1 MKKIIG
7 YIVSF
12 TLIALAMETPLA
24 FVNIPSVLIVF
35 GLTFGGLLAGGR
47 NIIGFLSVIFD
58 KHASPSQLH
67 EAQDTAYAAGNYAIG
82 SGFVGTLIGAIL
94 MLGSLTDP
102 AAVGPSMSVALLTV
116 LYAVLLKYFIFT
128 PIQGGFEERLEKI
141 YGLKRAEEKAA
152 EEKAE

>member
-12 TLIALAMETPLA
+12 TLIALAMEDPLI

-47 NIIGFLSVIFD
+47 NIIQFCSALFD
-58 KHASPSQLH
+58 KNASPSQLH
-67 EAQDTAYAAGNYAIG
+67 DAHETAHEAGNYAIG

-102 AAVGPSMSVALLTV
+102 AAVGPSMAIAILTV

-128 PIQGGFEERLEKI
+128 PIGRGLDERADKIFAEKDV
-141 YGLKRAEEKAA
+141 L
-152 EEKAE
+152 